1 MQLCICDL
9 CKQRIYSG
17 YAVTVLKPQRRGMS
31 DPTGC
36 NLQCEPLIDPNI
48 GSYDICA
55 PCMERIRKE
64 LCTRESSEQSD

>member
-17 YAVTVLKPQRRGMS
+17 YAVTVLKPQRKGMT
-31 DPTGC
+31 DPIEW
-36 NLQCEPLIDPNI
+36 NLQCAPLVDPNI

-55 PCMERIRKE
+55 PCMEKIRKE
-64 LCTRESSEQSD
+64 MCESDKQGNVV

>member
-1 MQLCICDL
+1 MKLCICDL

-17 YAVTVLKPQRRGMS
+17 YAVTVLRPKQELTN
-31 DPTGC
+31 DPTGW
-36 NLQCEPLIDPNI
+36 NMQITPMVDPNI

-64 LCTRESSEQSD
+64 MYIRESSGQSD